1 MAPGQLTRNEADL
14 YTIVLEMRAA
24 LLVIL
29 SF

>member
-14 YTIVLEMRAA
+14 YTNVLEMRAA